1 MNTKRKKTGRRVLS
15 FLLTLTMVIG
25 MMPGMGLTAYAE
37 EKSVT
42 FTSNGTQDGITVSA
56 KLYARNNFFANNT
69 RNVTISSGSGNITKL
84 EITDSA
90 MYTGRF
96 TESHIVVTPGT
107 KSIQGSILTV
117 TDINAKSVT
126 LSATDGYYWT
136 ANKIVVYYAPAVNV
150 TGVTLDKTT
159 ATLTAGGSP
168 VSLTA
173 TVSPSDATDKTVK
186 WSVGGVDAGAVKL
199 YTDEACTT
207 EVGMAATETLTVY
220 AKGISA
226 GEATVTATSNVDST
240 KSASCAVTINK
251 ANAVAATVTANNRT
265 YDGTDKP
272 LVTVDDSTLAGGT
285 MQYALGT
292 ATEATQPYTA
302 SIPTATD
309 AGTYYVWYKAKGDGS
324 HTDSSPVCLTVK
336 IKEVHTHKFEHFE
349 EKDSTYTE
357 SGYKAHY
364 ECTECGMWAEDA
376 NGVHIYTEEEKQK
389 LIIPPKT
396 RPSDSDSDTDNS
408 DGSNMGSRDSRDS
421 SSGKSSSTSAEVQS
435 MIDQINTTSS
445 VAIPEN
451 HQVETGVAASDVGG
465 NWDHQVNADNWTY
478 TKSDG
483 TLAKSEWMSLDYNGL
498 RYWYYFNDDG
508 NMQTNWFDYNNERF
522 YLMPEKDGWRGRM
535 ATGWKNIENK
545 WYYFETVPGSSQG
558 RLYRSSVTPDGHTVG
573 ADGAWNGVG
582 ETPVG
587 QK

>member
-1 MNTKRKKTGRRVLS
+1 MKIRMKKLFGIMLS
-15 FLLTLTMVIG
+15 FALVLGL
-25 MMPGMGLTAYAE
+25 MPGMSLTAKAAEQTISINSITDTLSAHGIQNIGGNSHSHLEFYKDNADSRHNGTLFWGTFVAPSGKIFTKIEVTGANDYYENGKWSWTGTANSVEHDNFSPAVHVGYNFETEERTYTTDGLTIKFTLDDATTYSVIITPGSNMTKTTGSGAE
-37 EKSVT
+37 SQTGLSGAMTPVVYTADDGYYFPTNYSVAEVSGIKVT
-42 FTSNGTQDGITVSA
+42 RDSYTQITVSGTPTANASIKLTAPTA
-56 KLYARNNFFANNT
+56 K
-69 RNVTISSGSGNITKL
+69 TK
-84 EITDSA
+84 EA
-90 MYTGRF
+90 A
-96 TESHIVVTPGT
+96 VVT
-107 KSIQGSILTV
+107 
-117 TDINAKSVT
+117 
-126 LSATDGYYWT
+126 
-136 ANKIVVYYAPAVNV
+136 
-150 TGVTLDKTT
+150 KTPT
-159 ATLTAGGSP
+159 EKTLTYNGKAQE
-168 VSLTA
+168 L
-173 TVSPSDATDKTVK
+173 
-186 WSVGGVDAGAVKL
+186 
-199 YTDEACTT
+199 
-207 EVGMAATETLTVY
+207 
-220 AKGISA
+220 
-226 GEATVTATSNVDST
+226 VTAG
-240 KSASCAVTINK
+240 K
-251 ANAVAATVTANNRT
+251 AE
-265 YDGTDKP
+265 
-272 LVTVDDSTLAGGT
+272 GGE
-285 MQYALGT
+285 MQYALGADETT
-292 ATEATQPYTA
+292 APADGWGTP
-302 SIPTATD
+302 IPKGTD
-309 AGTYYVWYKAKGDGS
+309 ARTYYVWYKAKGDGS

-336 IKEVHTHKFEHFE
+336 IKEAHTHKFEHFE

-451 HQVETGVAASDVGG
+451 HQVETGAAASDVGG
-465 NWDHQVNADNWTY
+465 NWDHQVNADTWTY

-508 NMQTNWFDYNNERF
+508 NMRTNWFDYNNERF